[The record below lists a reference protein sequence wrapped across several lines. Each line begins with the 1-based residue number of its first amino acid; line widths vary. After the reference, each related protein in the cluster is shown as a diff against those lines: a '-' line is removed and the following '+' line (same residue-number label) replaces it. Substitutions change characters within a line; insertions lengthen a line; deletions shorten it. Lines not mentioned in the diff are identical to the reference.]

1 MEGITMKGRVD
12 SFLVSPDGGRTL
24 VQPGSNTVSYACAD
38 VVAEL
43 FAGRGGGPDKIMFA
57 YSTSAGQESKFSFT
71 TGTRAQ
77 KRKDIVK
84 SGLSVSGVPIDAN
97 PALAPSAAGGAYAGN
112 VVQLR
117 ATMMAPT
124 GDDVYVYGYLLE
136 DAEGRVL
143 ATRKLSSGLLKPAG
157 YGLAVTWSITF
168 L

>member
-1 MEGITMKGRVD
+1 MEGITMKGHVD
-12 SFLVSPDGGRTL
+12 SFLVSPDGERTL
-24 VQPGSNTVSYACAD
+24 VQPGPNTVSYACAD
-38 VVAEL
+38 VVAGL
-43 FAGRGGGPDKIMFA
+43 FAGRGGGPARIVFA
-57 YSTSAGQESKFSFT
+57 YSASTKQESKFNFT
-71 TGTRAQ
+71 AQSRAQ

-84 SGLSVSGVPIDAN
+84 SGLSASGVAIDAN
-97 PALAPSAAGGAYAGN
+97 PSLAPSTAGGEYAGN